1 MRHHSKNRTL
11 GRVRRQRTAL
21 LRGLA
26 LSLIEHEKIVTTEAK
41 AKELRPYI
49 EHLVT
54 HAKNDTVSARRRVLS
69 ALGEPTSKRIVKLFT
84 DIATRYKDRPGGYT
98 RIIKMGRTQ
107 AGRDEAVIE
116 FV

>member
-1 MRHHSKNRTL
+1 MRHHHQKRIL
-11 GRVRRQRTAL
+11 GRVRKQRTAL

-49 EHLVT
+49 ERLVT
-54 HAKNDTVSARRRVLS
+54 YAKNGSISARRRVLS
-69 ALGEPTSKRIVKLFT
+69 TLGEPKPKQISRLFT
-84 DIATRYKDRPGGYT
+84 DIADRYKDRSGGYT
-98 RIIKMGRTQ
+98 RIVKMGRTP